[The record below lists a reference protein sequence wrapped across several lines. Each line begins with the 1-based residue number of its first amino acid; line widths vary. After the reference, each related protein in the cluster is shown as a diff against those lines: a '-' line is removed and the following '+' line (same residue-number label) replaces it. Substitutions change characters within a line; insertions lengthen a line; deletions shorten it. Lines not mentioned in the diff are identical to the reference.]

1 MTSLLPGRAPQ
12 TPHRSAC
19 SFCSTKYL
27 TIISHN
33 LLMYDIKLNPKLGLF
48 QVYFTQYSRMQYA
61 HIIHSYTQGKYMQL
75 EK

>member
-1 MTSLLPGRAPQ
+1 
-12 TPHRSAC
+12 
-19 SFCSTKYL
+19 
-27 TIISHN
+27 
-33 LLMYDIKLNPKLGLF
+33 MYDIKLNPKLGLF